1 MGFENLIGNEK
12 VKDLLT
18 KTIKTDIIL
27 HSYLFVGIEG
37 IGKSLFA
44 KEFAKMVLC
53 IEENKPCNK
62 CTSCMEIENSNHPDF
77 MQIEPDGN
85 AIKIEQIR
93 FLQQKIAEKPIIS
106 KNKVYI
112 INNADT
118 MTKEAQNALLKT
130 LEEPPEYAVIIL
142 IASNESNLLN
152 TIKSRCTKVVFQIIE
167 NEKIEKY
174 IKENISVHVT
184 KSMIDM
190 CEGSIGKALR
200 LKEGQE
206 IYEEIEKLVQNL
218 DTKDLIEIMNNTEL
232 FSKSKDNIYEL
243 LDYLNIIL
251 YNTRSIN
258 KINCIK
264 LVEEAKKRLLSNSN
278 FDMTI
283 DNLLIKMWEEVNEEY
298 NRS

>member
-1 MGFENLIGNEK
+1 MSFENLIGNER
-12 VKDLLT
+12 VKKLLT
-18 KTIKTDIIL
+18 KTIQTNTIL
-27 HSYLFVGIEG
+27 HSYLFLGISG

-53 IEENKPCNK
+53 LDEQKLCNK
-62 CTSCMEIENSNHPDF
+62 CTSCLEIENSNHPDF

-85 AIKIEQIR
+85 SIKIEQIR
-93 FLQQKIAEKPIIS
+93 FLQQKISEKPIIS

-112 INNADT
+112 INNADS
-118 MTKEAQNALLKT
+118 MTKESQNALLKT

-142 IASNESNLLN
+142 IAANESNLLN
-152 TIKSRCTKVVFQIIE
+152 TIKSRCTKVVFQVIE
-167 NEKIEKY
+167 NEKLEQY
-174 IKENISVHVT
+174 IKENISQDVT

-190 CEGSIGKALR
+190 CGGSIAKALK

-218 DTKDLIEIMNNTEL
+218 DRNDLIEVLNSTEL

-243 LDYLNIIL
+243 LEYLNIIL
-251 YNTRSIN
+251 YNTKNIN

-264 LVEEAKKRLLSNSN
+264 IVEEAKKRLLANSN

-283 DNLLIKMWEEVNEEY
+283 DNLLIKMWEEINEKY

>member
-12 VKDLLT
+12 VKELLT
-18 KTIKTDIIL
+18 KSINSNTIL

-44 KEFAKMVLC
+44 KEFAKAILC
-53 IEENKPCNK
+53 LEENKYCMK
-62 CTSCMEIENSNHPDF
+62 CTSCLEIENNNHPDF

-85 AIKIEQIR
+85 SVKIEQIR

-112 INNADT
+112 INNADS
-118 MTKEAQNALLKT
+118 MTKEAQNSLLKT

-152 TIKSRCTKVVFQIIE
+152 TIKSRCTKIAFQTIE
-167 NEKIEKY
+167 NEKIERY
-174 IKENISVHVT
+174 IKENVSENVT

-190 CEGSIGKALR
+190 CGGSIGKALK

-206 IYEEIEKLVQNL
+206 IYEELEKLVQNL
-218 DTKDLIEIMNNTEL
+218 DTKDLIDIMNNTEL
-232 FSKSKDNIYEL
+232 FSKSKENIYEI

-264 LVEEAKKRLLSNSN
+264 LVEEAKKRLQANSN

-283 DNLLIKMWEEVNEEY
+283 DNLLIKMWEEVNEKY

>member
-1 MGFENLIGNEK
+1 LGFENLIGNEK

>member
-12 VKDLLT
+12 VKELLT
-18 KTIKTDIIL
+18 KSINSNTIL

-44 KEFAKMVLC
+44 KEFAKAILC
-53 IEENKPCNK
+53 LEENKYCMK
-62 CTSCMEIENSNHPDF
+62 CTSCLEIENNNHPDF

-85 AIKIEQIR
+85 SVKIEQIR

-112 INNADT
+112 INNADS
-118 MTKEAQNALLKT
+118 MTKEAQNSLLKT

-152 TIKSRCTKVVFQIIE
+152 TIKSRCTKIAFQTIE
-167 NEKIEKY
+167 NEKIERY
-174 IKENISVHVT
+174 IKENVSENVT
-184 KSMIDM
+184 KSVIDM
-190 CEGSIGKALR
+190 CQGSIGKVLK

-206 IYEEIEKLVQNL
+206 IYEELEKLVQNL
-218 DTKDLIEIMNNTEL
+218 DTKDLIDIMNNTEL
-232 FSKSKDNIYEL
+232 FSKSKENIYEI

-264 LVEEAKKRLLSNSN
+264 LVEEAKKRLQANSN

-283 DNLLIKMWEEVNEEY
+283 DNLLIKMWEEVNEKY

>member
-12 VKDLLT
+12 VKELLT
-18 KTIKTDIIL
+18 KSINSNTIL

-44 KEFAKMVLC
+44 KEFAKAILC
-53 IEENKPCNK
+53 LEENKYCMK
-62 CTSCMEIENSNHPDF
+62 CTSCLEIENNNHPDF

-85 AIKIEQIR
+85 SVKIEQIR

-112 INNADT
+112 INNADS
-118 MTKEAQNALLKT
+118 MTKEAQNSLLKT

-152 TIKSRCTKVVFQIIE
+152 TIKSRCTKIAFQTIE
-167 NEKIEKY
+167 NEKIERY
-174 IKENISVHVT
+174 IKENVSENVT

-190 CEGSIGKALR
+190 CGGSIGKALK

-206 IYEEIEKLVQNL
+206 IYEELEKLVQNL
-218 DTKDLIEIMNNTEL
+218 DTKDLIDIMNNTEL
-232 FSKSKDNIYEL
+232 FSKSKDNIYEI

-264 LVEEAKKRLLSNSN
+264 LVEEAKKRLQANSN

-283 DNLLIKMWEEVNEEY
+283 DNLLIKMWEEVNEKY

>member
-1 MGFENLIGNEK
+1 MGFEKLIGNEK
-12 VKDLLT
+12 EKELLT
-18 KTIKTDIIL
+18 KSIQTNTIL
-27 HSYLFVGIEG
+27 HSYLFVGIGG

-44 KEFAKMVLC
+44 KEFAKSILC
-53 IEENKPCNK
+53 IEENKPCRE
-62 CTSCMEIENSNHPDF
+62 CTSCLEMENNNHPDF

-85 AIKIEQIR
+85 SIKIEQIR

-112 INNADT
+112 INDADS
-118 MTKEAQNALLKT
+118 MTKEAQNSLLKT

-152 TIKSRCTKVVFQIIE
+152 TIKSRCTKIVFQKIE

-174 IKENISVHVT
+174 IKENIVSDVT

-190 CEGSIGKALR
+190 CDGSIGKAQNLN
-200 LKEGQE
+200 EGQE
-206 IYEEIEKLVQNL
+206 LYNQIEKLVQNL
-218 DTKDLIEIMNNTEL
+218 DKKDLIDVMNNTEL
-232 FSKSKDNIYEL
+232 FSKSKDNIYEI

-251 YNTRSIN
+251 YNTRSIK

-264 LVEEAKKRLLSNSN
+264 LVEESKKRLQANSN

-283 DNLLIKMWEEVNEEY
+283 DNMLIKMWEEINEKY

>member
-1 MGFENLIGNEK
+1 LGFENLIGNEK

-118 MTKEAQNALLKT
+118 MTKEAQNA
-130 LEEPPEYAVIIL
+130 Y
-142 IASNESNLLN
+142 
-152 TIKSRCTKVVFQIIE
+152 
-167 NEKIEKY
+167 
-174 IKENISVHVT
+174 
-184 KSMIDM
+184 
-190 CEGSIGKALR
+190 
-200 LKEGQE
+200 
-206 IYEEIEKLVQNL
+206 
-218 DTKDLIEIMNNTEL
+218 
-232 FSKSKDNIYEL
+232 
-243 LDYLNIIL
+243 
-251 YNTRSIN
+251 
-258 KINCIK
+258 
-264 LVEEAKKRLLSNSN
+264 
-278 FDMTI
+278 
-283 DNLLIKMWEEVNEEY
+283 
-298 NRS
+298 

>member
-1 MGFENLIGNEK
+1 MVFENLIGNEK
-12 VKDLLT
+12 VKELLT
-18 KTIKTDIIL
+18 KSINTNTIL

-44 KEFAKMVLC
+44 KEFAKSILC
-53 IEENKPCNK
+53 LEENKYCMK
-62 CTSCMEIENSNHPDF
+62 CTSCLEIENNNHPDF

-85 AIKIEQIR
+85 SVKIEQIR

-112 INNADT
+112 INNADS
-118 MTKEAQNALLKT
+118 MTKEAQNSLLKT

-152 TIKSRCTKVVFQIIE
+152 TIKSRCTKIAFQTIE
-167 NEKIEKY
+167 NEKIERY
-174 IKENISVHVT
+174 IKENVSENVT

-190 CEGSIGKALR
+190 CGGSIGKALK

-206 IYEEIEKLVQNL
+206 IYEELEKLVQNL
-218 DTKDLIEIMNNTEL
+218 DTKDLIDIMNNTEL
-232 FSKSKDNIYEL
+232 FSKSKENIYEI

-264 LVEEAKKRLLSNSN
+264 LVEEAKKRLQANSN

-283 DNLLIKMWEEVNEEY
+283 DNLLIKMWEEVNEKY

>member
-283 DNLLIKMWEEVNEEY
+283 DNLLVKMWEEVNEEY

>member
-1 MGFENLIGNEK
+1 MKFENLIGNEK

-18 KTIKTDIIL
+18 KTIETNTIL

-44 KEFAKMVLC
+44 KEFAKSILC
-53 IEENKPCNK
+53 IEENKPCDK

-77 MQIEPDGN
+77 MEIQPDGN

-93 FLQQKIAEKPIIS
+93 FLHQKIAEKPIIS

-112 INNADT
+112 INNADS
-118 MTKEAQNALLKT
+118 MTKEAQNSLLKT

-152 TIKSRCTKVVFQIIE
+152 TIKSRCTKVVFQVIE
-167 NEKIEKY
+167 NEKIERY
-174 IKENISVHVT
+174 IKQNISEDVT

-190 CEGSIGKALR
+190 CGGSIGKALR

-206 IYEEIEKLVQNL
+206 VYGEIEKLVQNL

-232 FSKSKDNIYEL
+232 FNKSKDNIYEL

-251 YNTRSIN
+251 YNTRSI
-258 KINCIK
+258 KKMNCIK
-264 LVEEAKKRLLSNSN
+264 IVEEAKKRLLSNSN

-283 DNLLIKMWEEVNEEY
+283 DNLLIKMWEEVNEKY